1 MNLILLFENDFI
13 DDTKRVRLKGRRLKH
28 IVNVHK
34 ALVGDKLCVGLE
46 GENIGTGTVTC
57 LGDNGIEMDVVLD
70 QPPPD
75 AVAATLI
82 LAMLRPR
89 VLKRMLSQV
98 CAMGIKRIILI
109 NSYRVEKSF
118 WKSPVLN
125 PSNLKEYLTL
135 GLEQGRDTIFP
146 EVLVRPL
153 FKPFVEDELPDIVK
167 GTTPFVA
174 HPLATEQCPYNVGK
188 PVTLAVGP
196 EGGFTSYEVGK
207 LEECG
212 FSSVHLGKRILH
224 VETAVP
230 FLLSR
235 LT

>member
-1 MNLILLFENDFI
+1 MNLILLFKNDFI
-13 DDTKRVRLKGRRLKH
+13 DGTKRVLLNGRRLKH

-46 GENIGTGTVTC
+46 GNNIGTGTIIR
-57 LGDNGIEMDVVLD
+57 LDDNEIEMDVALD
-70 QPPPD
+70 RSPPD

-82 LAMLRPR
+82 LALPRPR
-89 VLKRMLSQV
+89 VLKRILSQV
-98 CAMGIKRIILI
+98 CAMGIKKIILI

-118 WKSPVLN
+118 WKSPALN
-125 PSNLKEYLTL
+125 NNNLREKLIL
-135 GLEQGRDTIFP
+135 GLEQGRDTILP
-146 EVLVRPL
+146 EVLIRPL

-167 GTTPFVA
+167 ETIPFVA
-174 HPLATEQCPYNVGK
+174 HPLAAEQCPYNVGK
-188 PVTLAVGP
+188 PVTLAIGP

-212 FSSVHLGKRILH
+212 FRPVQLGKRILH